1 MSDEA
6 GQVNPGSGEPELD
19 QAEPVRRAGFPW
31 LVVLPLVLFAALA
44 LMFFKQLWSGQD
56 PSRIPSAMIGKKA
69 PESALSPLVGLMRD
83 GAQVPG
89 LASGDLKAGVT
100 IVNVFASWCVPCREE
115 HPVLLSL
122 AADPRIR
129 LVGLNYKDEAATARR
144 FLGEGGNPYAA
155 VGVDPNGRAAI
166 DWGVYGVPETFVVA
180 ANGTIAYKFIGPLS
194 PDSLKSTLMPE
205 VEKALAK
212 K

>member
-1 MSDEA
+1 MRR
-6 GQVNPGSGEPELD
+6 L
-19 QAEPVRRAGFPW
+19 PVIPAC
-31 LVVLPLVLFAALA
+31 LFAALA

-122 AADPRIR
+122 AADTRIR
-129 LVGLNYKDEAATARR
+129 LVGLNYKDEAANARR
-144 FLGEGGNPYAA
+144 FLGDGGNPYAA

-180 ANGTIAYKFIGPLS
+180 ADGTIAYKFIGPLNE
-194 PDSLKSTLMPE
+194 DSLKSTLMPE
-205 VEKALAK
+205 VEKALARK
-212 K
+212 